1 MTTVADIDRQVN
13 SDDAIAARLWPKLGP
28 KVRTAY
34 LHDRDAWT
42 AIRRDVDAGK
52 EPSAETLAAQ
62 HKAFA
67 GWARAFHAVS
77 ASHKHRSSAPPT
89 VTATAPVATAAAAVT
104 PPPTVD
110 KTPPLAAVKG
120 STSGAGSAVAGGLVL
135 AGLIAIAARRKH
147 P

>member
-1 MTTVADIDRQVN
+1 MTTVADVDRQVN

-52 EPSAETLAAQ
+52 QPSAETLAAQ

-77 ASHKHRSSAPPT
+77 NPHKRRPCC
-89 VTATAPVATAAAAVT
+89 AA
-104 PPPTVD
+104 D
-110 KTPPLAAVKG
+110 RYRR
-120 STSGAGSAVAGGLVL
+120 GACRDRGG
-135 AGLIAIAARRKH
+135 GNRPAARSR
-147 P
+147 